1 MDRVAVYID
10 GFNLYN
16 GLKSKHGRKYL
27 WLDLRAVAQR
37 LLKPG
42 QNLVAVRYFTATV
55 RNDPAARAR
64 QSAFL
69 GALRAATQVD
79 VTLGRFREKRR
90 TCFRCNSTWRTYE
103 EKETDVNIAVAMV
116 EDAVNDRYDT
126 ALVLSADSDL
136 CPAVH
141 ALRRLRPQKRVVA
154 VFPPNRRSDDLRQA
168 VTATFTLGDAII
180 RQSLLP
186 DSVVNAAGV
195 TFYRL
200 PSWR

>member
-1 MDRVAVYID
+1 MAVYID

-27 WLDLRAVAQR
+27 WLDLQAVAQR

-42 QNLVAVRYFTATV
+42 QSLVSVRYFTAGV
-55 RNDPAARAR
+55 RNDPGARAR

-69 GALRAATQVD
+69 GALRAATQVS
-79 VTLGRFREKRR
+79 VTLGRFQEKHR
-90 TCFRCNSTWRTYE
+90 TCFRCNATWRTYE
-103 EKETDVNIAVAMV
+103 EKETDVNIAVAVV

-141 ALRRLRPQKRVVA
+141 ALGRLRPEKRVIA
-154 VFPPNRRSDDLRQA
+154 VFPPNRRSDDLRRA
-168 VTATFTLGDAII
+168 ATATFTLGEAII

-186 DSVVNAAGV
+186 DTVVNAAGV
-195 TFYRL
+195 TFYRP